1 LDDKLSKDVMVA
13 NGNGDCLYICLFYS
27 GFFMMNG
34 GSTGGQVHA
43 LKAFSVLA
51 GRVLRR
57 LYYNFIQQHRK
68 VNLRLKTW
76 LGQDEETGTDMGMM
90 TMSDTLETNIRQ
102 MDSTGMATTNSDDE
116 SYDEVMAAYMGQY
129 YYGSVLELKILCSL
143 TPGLRI
149 HILNKD
155 GRMMHVCSGDHSDSA
170 HTFRLLNTGGA
181 GKGSHFDLYKWAA
194 VKRESQHVFNPR
206 TSLLYVLVSKFFFN
220 CLTVSSVVSPAVHS
234 TLIIPARGLHINL
247 STVYSF
253 SAALFLVG
261 FCLAFTA
268 FTGVLLGRSTGES
281 GSLVA

>member
-1 LDDKLSKDVMVA
+1 
-13 NGNGDCLYICLFYS
+13 LFYS

-34 GSTGGQVHA
+34 GSAGVPAHA

-68 VNLRLKTW
+68 DDLRLKTW
-76 LGQDEETGTDMGMM
+76 MGHSEKTDTDMGMM

-102 MDSTGMATTNSDDE
+102 MDSTGIATTNSDDE

-155 GRMMHVCSGDHSDSA
+155 GRMMHVCNGMHSDSDQGWN
-170 HTFRLLNTGGA
+170 HTFRLRNTGKEKA
-181 GKGSHFDLYKWAA
+181 SHFDLYKWAA

-261 FCLAFTA
+261 FCLTFTA

-281 GSLVA
+281 GSVSSYPFTS